1 MKKKIR
7 KEILSLALPLM
18 LSNLLD
24 QAVVIVDI
32 FLVGGVGASAIAAV
46 GLAQLLFMTV
56 LTLLYGLSMG
66 TLVVVSQL
74 RGAGREE
81 EAARTGYQ
89 SLLVGAFVALLIG
102 LVGGAFGQHAAILL
116 GAEDEVAR
124 LTGRYVRLLS
134 LFFPF
139 SVSVIILTG
148 VLQGWGDTRTPLKA
162 GILVNLL
169 HVLFAYPL
177 IYGQWGMPNLGVSGA
192 ALAVGLSELA
202 EAGFLIIQAFRKGR
216 LIPKPFDLKLTHT
229 VVRIGIPVFGQRIFQ
244 QFGQMAYARAVLV
257 YGTVAYAAHQ
267 VGLAIEAL
275 SYLQGGA
282 FSIAAASAVG
292 ASVGARK
299 YKVARLKSWEAN
311 RIAVLIMAGMGL
323 VFFFFPYLL
332 LRIFTADPEVIR
344 LGTSFLKIV
353 AVMQVPLAI
362 TMVLEGSLKGAGDT
376 RFLLLVTL
384 AGMWMV
390 RVPLSSIFSY
400 GLGLPLVFVWSVM
413 VVDWFTRMTILLFR
427 YRSEHWQ
434 RAKVIR

>member
-1 MKKKIR
+1 MKRKIR

-18 LSNLLD
+18 MSSLLD

-32 FLVGGVGASAIAAV
+32 FLVGGIGASAIAAV

-56 LTLLYGLSMG
+56 LTILYGLSMG

-74 RGAGREE
+74 RGARRKE

-89 SLLVGAFVALLIG
+89 SLVIGAVMALLIG
-102 LVGGAFGQHAAILL
+102 LVGGAFGQKAAIFL
-116 GAEDEVAR
+116 GAQDEVAR
-124 LTGRYVRLLS
+124 LTGEYVRLLS

-139 SVSVIILTG
+139 TVSVIILTG
-148 VLQGWGDTRTPLKA
+148 VLQGWGDTRTPMKA
-162 GILVNLL
+162 GLLVNVL
-169 HVLFAYPL
+169 HVMFAYPL
-177 IYGQWGMPNLGVSGA
+177 IYGKWGMPNLGVAGA
-192 ALAVGLSELA
+192 ALAVGLSEMI
-202 EAGFLIIQAFRKGR
+202 EAGFLMVQAFRKR
-216 LIPKPFDLKLTHT
+216 CLLLKPFDLELTKR
-229 VVRIGIPVFGQRIFQ
+229 VIRVGVPVFGGRILQ

-282 FSIAAASAVG
+282 FSIAAASTVG

-299 YKVARLKSWEAN
+299 YKAAKLKNWEAN
-311 RIAVLIMAGMGL
+311 RIAVIIMAGMGL

-332 LRIFTADPEVIR
+332 LRIFTQDPEVIR
-344 LGTSFLKIV
+344 LGTFFLKIV

-376 RFLLLVTL
+376 RFLLLATL
-384 AGMWMV
+384 AGMWIV
-390 RVPLSSIFSY
+390 RVPLSSFFAY
-400 GLGLPLVFVWSVM
+400 GLELPLVFVWSVM
-413 VVDWFTRMTILLFR
+413 VVDWFTRMTILLLR
-427 YRSEHWQ
+427 YRSERWQ
-434 RAKVIR
+434 GAKVIR